1 MALARA
7 ILRATS
13 ILVLDEATSQMDSD
27 TERRVQASLR
37 ESFSHSTVITI
48 THRIDTILD
57 YDSPDGLVGSS
68 NGRRDG
74 RDLPCPPGSADKSGP
89 TPADCGSNATSS
101 SLALSSESEWPGLVH
116 LDEESRLR

>member
-57 YDSPDGLVGSS
+57 YDRVVVMG
-68 NGRRDG
+68 NGG
-74 RDLPCPPGSADKSGP
+74 ALATGGVRDLLSNPRSVFRSTAISAGINVDK
-89 TPADCGSNATSS
+89 
-101 SLALSSESEWPGLVH
+101 
-116 LDEESRLR
+116 